1 VYNSLKAQTTQP
13 NPLTPMDKTQ
23 AAALHNDLL
32 AAISTVLA
40 KHGMDKSKSAIKY
53 TADGEVT
60 FTLNAATPTAK
71 ENNLERWAE
80 YMGIPAAKI
89 TSKFSVGDKMLK
101 LVDFNHR
108 APKMPWVAEDI
119 LTGKRY
125 KLSKEAVKARFVGTA
140 AA

>member
-13 NPLTPMDKTQ
+13 NPLPNMDKAQ

-40 KHGMDKSKSAIKY
+40 KHGLDKSKSAIKY

-89 TSKFSVGDKMLK
+89 SAKFSVGDKMLK

-125 KLSKEAVKARFVGTA
+125 KLSKETVKARFIGASA
-140 AA
+140 A